1 MMTKVIGG
9 KKFTFVLVALVI
21 VIFFLGIF
29 LSTRYFFNFVNT
41 HEYSVMIDGEY
52 SVDGLI

>member
-9 KKFTFVLVALVI
+9 KKFTFVIVALVI

-41 HEYSVMIDGEY
+41 HEIRYKIQ
-52 SVDGLI
+52 